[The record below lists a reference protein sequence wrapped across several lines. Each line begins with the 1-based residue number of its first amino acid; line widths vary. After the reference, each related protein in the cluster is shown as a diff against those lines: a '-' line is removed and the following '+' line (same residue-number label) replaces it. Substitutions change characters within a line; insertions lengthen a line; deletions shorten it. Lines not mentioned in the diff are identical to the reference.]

1 MHIRL
6 TRRLLGLAIFAWLVG
21 VASPAAAQPTA
32 DEVLA
37 GLGLSADDKQRVL
50 NGEFVSTDV
59 DPVSERDL
67 AVSMVFVVKT
77 SPASLIKQVLSGRL
91 ITSDSQVQSWALF
104 KNPGSAADLAGLTIT
119 SKEAK
124 TLAGASPGSSLNLS
138 KAEIAAFN
146 AVPGSNPAAVLET
159 LRAMLLARY
168 QAYRARGLAGIA
180 PYARAGGDDTDL
192 AADLHKASQ
201 AARGLEKY
209 LPKFHRLLLDY
220 PQGMTPDVRESFSWT
235 KSIIRGSTTYV
246 LQHRMAV
253 ADGDAWAVV
262 QRQFFVST
270 GYNGQQAVSGFLP
283 TQGGTL
289 VVYTSHAFTDQVTG
303 FGGSM
308 KRSMGSSVMG
318 NQIKEIFEA
327 GRKKAQ

>member
-1 MHIRL
+1 VPTDFIMHIRL

-50 NGEFVSTDV
+50 NGEFVSTNV
-59 DPVSERDL
+59 EPVSERDL
-67 AVSMVFVVKT
+67 AVSIVFIVKT
-77 SPASLIKQVLSGRL
+77 SPA
-91 ITSDSQVQSWALF
+91 SQVQSWALF

-119 SKEAK
+119 NGEAR
-124 TLAGASPGSSLNLS
+124 TLARASPCSSLNLS
-138 KAEIAAFN
+138 RAEIAAFN
-146 AVPGSNPAAVLET
+146 AVPDGNPAGVLQT

-168 QAYRARGLAGIA
+168 QAYRDRGLAGIA
-180 PYARAGGDDTDL
+180 PYARARGDDDL
-192 AADLHKASQ
+192 SADLRKAAQ

-220 PQGMTPDVRESFSWT
+220 PQGMTPGVRESFSWT
-235 KSIIRGSTTYV
+235 KSIIRGTTTYV

-262 QRQFFVST
+262 QRQFFVSA
-270 GYNGQQAVSGFLP
+270 GYNGQQAVAGFLP
-283 TQGGTL
+283 TQGGTSSS
-289 VVYTSHAFTDQVTG
+289 TRAAPSPIRSR
-303 FGGSM
+303 GS
-308 KRSMGSSVMG
+308 GDP
-318 NQIKEIFEA
+318 
-327 GRKKAQ
+327 